1 MPIHYTVDES
11 KNLVLVTVRGTV
23 NDHELLEYVRQFHND
38 NRIRPGY
45 RELVDATAA
54 SPGVIDPG
62 LFDQIAEMDRQRPEL
77 LPRSKT
83 AIVVSGGE
91 AFELAREYES
101 KAELPVTVFSSL
113 DVARI
118 WLGIA

>member
-11 KNLVLVTVRGTV
+11 KNLVLVSVRGVV
-23 NDHELLEYVRQFHND
+23 NDEEFLDYVRQFHAD
-38 NRIRPGY
+38 TRIRPGY

-54 SPGVIDPG
+54 SPGVIRPE
-62 LFDQIAEMDRQRPEL
+62 LFDQIAEMDRQRPDM
-77 LPRSKT
+77 LPRAKT
-83 AIVVSGGE
+83 AIVVSSNE
-91 AFELAREYES
+91 AFELARQYES
-101 KAELPVTVFSSL
+101 RAQMPVTVFSSI